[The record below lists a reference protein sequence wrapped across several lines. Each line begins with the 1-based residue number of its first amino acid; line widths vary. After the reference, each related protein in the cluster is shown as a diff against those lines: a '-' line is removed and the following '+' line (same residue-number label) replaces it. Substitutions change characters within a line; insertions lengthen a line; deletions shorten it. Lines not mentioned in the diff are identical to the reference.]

1 MLKQSLEL
9 KQLQKL
15 SPQQIM
21 TAKLI
26 ELPLQSLEQRI
37 RQEMEENPVLEEDD
51 DSKDP
56 ENSRE
61 VSLSDYKEDD
71 PIPSYRLRSD
81 NYSKYDDRPKRETFS
96 VQESFPQNLVEQLDF
111 RDLTQHQK
119 DVANY
124 IIYSLDDD
132 GYLRRDIEKLVDE
145 MAFRAGIETTDEEA
159 LKMLKVIQTFEPLGV
174 GARDLR
180 ECLLIQIDA
189 VPGDAQDVEDA
200 RKVLRDHFTE
210 FSKKDFN
217 KIMSQTGMSS
227 ERLKKAMARILK
239 LNPTPGGQVSDAYSD
254 HTQQVV
260 PDFVLDVVN
269 GEFHLTMPRFSLPE
283 VKVNHKYADIL
294 MEASNSSERAKKE
307 AATFVKKKLESAK
320 WFVDALRQRHTTLMT
335 TMQAILD
342 YQREYFLDGDET
354 KIKPMILKDIADITG
369 YDISTVSRVANSK
382 YIETHFGIF
391 PLKYFFSESIT
402 NQAGEEVSTRE
413 LKKVL
418 QEIIDAENKQQPLTD
433 DEIVDMM
440 NAKGYNVARRTIAKY
455 RDQLGI
461 PKSRMRREI
470 L

>member
-1 MLKQSLEL
+1 MLRQALEQKQI
-9 KQLQKL
+9 QKL

-26 ELPLQSLEQRI
+26 ELPIQSLEQRV

-51 DSKDP
+51 SKESG

-96 VQESFPQNLVEQLDF
+96 VQESFPQNLKEQLDF
-111 RDLTQHQK
+111 RDLTPHQR
-119 DVANY
+119 DIANY

-132 GYLRRDIEKLVDE
+132 GYLRRDIDKLVDE
-145 MAFRAGIETTDEEA
+145 MAFRAGIETTDEEVES
-159 LKMLKVIQTFEPLGV
+159 LLKVIQTFEPAGV

-180 ECLLIQIDA
+180 ECLLIQLDTLKDSP
-189 VPGDAQDVEDA
+189 VVEDA
-200 RKVLRDHFTE
+200 RKIIRDHFSE
-210 FSKKDFN
+210 FTKKDFN
-217 KIMSQTGMSS
+217 RIMAQTGMTP
-227 ERLKKAMARILK
+227 ERLKTAMSRILK

-260 PDFVLDVVN
+260 PDFVLDVVD
-269 GEFHLTMPRFSLPE
+269 GEFVLTMPRFSVPE

-294 MEASNSSERAKKE
+294 MEASNSSERSKKE

-342 YQREYFLDGDET
+342 YQRDYFRDGDET
-354 KIKPMILKDIADITG
+354 KIKPMILKDIADKTG

-391 PLKYFFSESIT
+391 PLKYFFSESIK
-402 NQAGEEVSTRE
+402 NQAGEDVSTRE
-413 LKKVL
+413 LKKIL
-418 QEIIDAENKQQPLTD
+418 QEIIDGENKQKPLTD

-440 NAKGYNVARRTIAKY
+440 NDKGYNVARRTIAKY

>member
-1 MLKQSLEL
+1 MRQALEQKQI
-9 KQLQKL
+9 QKL

-26 ELPLQSLEQRI
+26 ELPIQSLEQRV

-51 DSKDP
+51 SKESG

-96 VQESFPQNLVEQLDF
+96 VQESFPQNLKEQLDF
-111 RDLTQHQK
+111 RDLTPHQR
-119 DVANY
+119 DIANY

-132 GYLRRDIEKLVDE
+132 GYLRRDIDKLVDE
-145 MAFRAGIETTDEEA
+145 MAFRAGIETTDEEVES
-159 LKMLKVIQTFEPLGV
+159 LLKVIQTFEPAGV

-180 ECLLIQIDA
+180 ECLLIQLNTLKDSP
-189 VPGDAQDVEDA
+189 VVEDA
-200 RKVLRDHFTE
+200 RKIIRDHFSE
-210 FSKKDFN
+210 FTKKDFN
-217 KIMSQTGMSS
+217 RIMAQTGMTP
-227 ERLKKAMARILK
+227 ERLKTAMSRILK
-239 LNPTPGGQVSDAYSD
+239 LNPTPGGQISDAYSD

-260 PDFVLDVVN
+260 PDFVLDVVD
-269 GEFHLTMPRFSLPE
+269 GEFVLTMPRFSVPE

-294 MEASNSSERAKKE
+294 MEASNSSERSKKE

-342 YQREYFLDGDET
+342 YQRDYFRDGDET
-354 KIKPMILKDIADITG
+354 KIKPMILKDIADKTG

-391 PLKYFFSESIT
+391 PLKYFFSESIK
-402 NQAGEEVSTRE
+402 NQAGEDVSTRE
-413 LKKVL
+413 LKKIL
-418 QEIIDAENKQQPLTD
+418 QEIIDGENKQKPLTD

-440 NAKGYNVARRTIAKY
+440 NDKGYNVARRTIAKY

>member
-1 MLKQSLEL
+1 MLRQALEQKQI
-9 KQLQKL
+9 QKL

-26 ELPLQSLEQRI
+26 ELPIQSLEQRV
-37 RQEMEENPVLEEDD
+37 RQEIEENPVLEEDD
-51 DSKDP
+51 SKEKG

-96 VQESFPQNLVEQLDF
+96 VQESFPQNLKEQLDF
-111 RDLTQHQK
+111 RDLTPHQR
-119 DVANY
+119 DIANY

-132 GYLRRDIEKLVDE
+132 GYLRRDIDKLVDE
-145 MAFRAGIETTDEEA
+145 MAFRAGIETTDEEVES
-159 LKMLKVIQTFEPLGV
+159 LLKVIQTFEPAGV

-180 ECLLIQIDA
+180 ECLLIQLNTLKDSP
-189 VPGDAQDVEDA
+189 VVVDA
-200 RKVLRDHFTE
+200 RKIIRDHFSE
-210 FSKKDFN
+210 FTKKDFN
-217 KIMSQTGMSS
+217 RIMAQTGMTP
-227 ERLKKAMARILK
+227 ERLKTAMSRILK

-260 PDFVLDVVN
+260 PDFVLDVVD
-269 GEFHLTMPRFSLPE
+269 GEFVLTMPRFSVPE
-283 VKVNHKYADIL
+283 VKVNHKYAAIL
-294 MEASNSSERAKKE
+294 MEASNSSERSKKE

-342 YQREYFLDGDET
+342 YQRDYFLDGDET
-354 KIKPMILKDIADITG
+354 KIKPMILKDIADKTG

-391 PLKYFFSESIT
+391 PLKYFFSESIK
-402 NQAGEEVSTRE
+402 NQAGEDVSTRE
-413 LKKVL
+413 LKKIL
-418 QEIIDAENKQQPLTD
+418 QEIIDGENKQKPLTD

-440 NAKGYNVARRTIAKY
+440 NDKGYNVARRTIAKY

>member
-1 MLKQSLEL
+1 MLKQSLEQ

-26 ELPLQSLEQRI
+26 ELPIQSLEQRV
-37 RQEMEENPVLEEDD
+37 RQEIEENPVLEEDD
-51 DSKDP
+51 SKDRS

-81 NYSKYDDRPKRETFS
+81 NYSKYDERPRRETFS
-96 VQESFPQNLVEQLDF
+96 VQESFPQNLTEQLQF
-111 RDLTQHQK
+111 RNLSDHQTE
-119 DVANY
+119 VANY

-132 GYLRRDIEKLVDE
+132 GYLRRTSDRLGDE
-145 MAFRAGIETTDEEA
+145 MAFRAGIDTTEEEVEQ
-159 LKMLKVIQTFEPLGV
+159 MIKVIQTFEPAGV

-180 ECLLIQIDA
+180 ECLLIQLNALTPTPVVNDA
-189 VPGDAQDVEDA
+189 KIIITSYFHE
-200 RKVLRDHFTE
+200 FT
-210 FSKKDFN
+210 KKDFN
-217 KIMSQTGMSS
+217 RIMSQTGMNS
-227 ERLKKAMARILK
+227 ERLKAAMARILK
-239 LNPTPGGQVSDAYSD
+239 LNPTPGGQVSDAYAD
-254 HTQQVV
+254 HTRQVV
-260 PDFVLDVVN
+260 PDFILDVQD
-269 GEFHLTMPRFSLPE
+269 GEFVLTMPRFSVPE

-294 MEASNSSERAKKE
+294 MEAANSSERAKKD
-307 AATFVKKKLESAK
+307 AASFVKKKLEAAK

-335 TMQAILD
+335 TMRAILD

-354 KIKPMILKDIADITG
+354 KIKPMILKDIADVTG
-369 YDISTVSRVANSK
+369 YDISTISRVANSK

-391 PLKYFFSESIT
+391 PLKYFFSESIK
-402 NQAGEEVSTRE
+402 NQAGEDVSTRE

-418 QEIIDAENKQQPLTD
+418 QEIVDGENKQQPLTD
-433 DEIVDMM
+433 DEIVDLMKE
-440 NAKGYNVARRTIAKY
+440 KGYNVARRTIAKY

>member
-1 MLKQSLEL
+1 MRQALEQKQI
-9 KQLQKL
+9 QKL

-26 ELPLQSLEQRI
+26 ELPIQSLEQRV

-51 DSKDP
+51 SK
-56 ENSRE
+56 EKGEKSRE

-96 VQESFPQNLVEQLDF
+96 VQESFPQNLKEQLDF
-111 RDLTQHQK
+111 RDLTPHQR
-119 DVANY
+119 DIANY

-132 GYLRRDIEKLVDE
+132 GYLRRDIDKLVDE
-145 MAFRAGIETTDEEA
+145 MAFRAGIETTDEEVES
-159 LKMLKVIQTFEPLGV
+159 LLKVIQTFEPAGV

-180 ECLLIQIDA
+180 ECLLIQLNTLKDSP
-189 VPGDAQDVEDA
+189 VVEDA
-200 RKVLRDHFTE
+200 RKIIRDHFSE
-210 FSKKDFN
+210 FTKKDFN
-217 KIMSQTGMSS
+217 RIMAQTGMTP
-227 ERLKKAMARILK
+227 ERLKTAMSRILK

-260 PDFVLDVVN
+260 PDFVLDVVD
-269 GEFHLTMPRFSLPE
+269 GEFVLTMPRFSVPE
-283 VKVNHKYADIL
+283 VQVNHKYADIL
-294 MEASNSSERAKKE
+294 MEASNSSERSKKE

-342 YQREYFLDGDET
+342 YQRDYFLDGDET
-354 KIKPMILKDIADITG
+354 KIKPMILKDIADKTG

-391 PLKYFFSESIT
+391 PLKYFFSESIK
-402 NQAGEEVSTRE
+402 NQAGEDVSTRE
-413 LKKVL
+413 LKKIL
-418 QEIIDAENKQQPLTD
+418 QEIIDGENKQKPLTD

-440 NAKGYNVARRTIAKY
+440 NDKGYNVARRTIAKY

>member
-1 MLKQSLEL
+1 MLRQALEQKQI
-9 KQLQKL
+9 QKL

-26 ELPLQSLEQRI
+26 ELPIQSLEQRV

-51 DSKDP
+51 SKESG

-96 VQESFPQNLVEQLDF
+96 VQESFPQNLKEQLDF
-111 RDLTQHQK
+111 RDLTPHQR
-119 DVANY
+119 DIANY

-132 GYLRRDIEKLVDE
+132 GYLRRDIDKLVDE
-145 MAFRAGIETTDEEA
+145 MAFRAGIETTDEEVES
-159 LKMLKVIQTFEPLGV
+159 LLKVIQTFEPAGV

-180 ECLLIQIDA
+180 ECLLIQLNTLRDSP
-189 VPGDAQDVEDA
+189 VVEDA
-200 RKVLRDHFTE
+200 RKIIRDHFSE
-210 FSKKDFN
+210 FTKKDFN
-217 KIMSQTGMSS
+217 RIMAQTGMTP
-227 ERLKKAMARILK
+227 ERLKTAMSRILK

-260 PDFVLDVVN
+260 PDFVLDVVD
-269 GEFHLTMPRFSLPE
+269 GEFVLTMPRFSVPE

-294 MEASNSSERAKKE
+294 MEASNSSERSKKE

-342 YQREYFLDGDET
+342 YQRDYFRDGDET
-354 KIKPMILKDIADITG
+354 KIKPMILKDIADRTG

-391 PLKYFFSESIT
+391 PLKYFFSESIK
-402 NQAGEEVSTRE
+402 NQAGEDVSTRE
-413 LKKVL
+413 LKKIL
-418 QEIIDAENKQQPLTD
+418 QEIIDGENKQKPLTD

-440 NAKGYNVARRTIAKY
+440 NDKGYNVARRTIAKY

>member
-1 MLKQSLEL
+1 MRQALEQKQI
-9 KQLQKL
+9 QKL

-26 ELPLQSLEQRI
+26 ELPIQSLEQRV

-51 DSKDP
+51 SKESG

-96 VQESFPQNLVEQLDF
+96 VQESFPQNLKEQLDF
-111 RDLTQHQK
+111 RDLTPHQR
-119 DVANY
+119 DIANY

-132 GYLRRDIEKLVDE
+132 GYLRRDIDKLVDE
-145 MAFRAGIETTDEEA
+145 MAFRAGIETTDEEVES
-159 LKMLKVIQTFEPLGV
+159 LLKVIQTFEPAGV

-180 ECLLIQIDA
+180 ECLLIQLNTLKDSP
-189 VPGDAQDVEDA
+189 VVEDA
-200 RKVLRDHFTE
+200 RKIIRDHFSE
-210 FSKKDFN
+210 FTKKDFN
-217 KIMSQTGMSS
+217 RRVAQTGMTT
-227 ERLKKAMARILK
+227 ERLKTAMSRILK

-260 PDFVLDVVN
+260 PDFVLDVVD
-269 GEFHLTMPRFSLPE
+269 GEFVLTMPRFSVPE

-294 MEASNSSERAKKE
+294 MEASNSSERSKKE

-342 YQREYFLDGDET
+342 YQRDYFLDGDET
-354 KIKPMILKDIADITG
+354 KINPMILKDIADKTG

-391 PLKYFFSESIT
+391 PLKYFFSESIK
-402 NQAGEEVSTRE
+402 NQAGEDVSTRE
-413 LKKVL
+413 LKKIL
-418 QEIIDAENKQQPLTD
+418 QEIIDGENKQKPLTD

-440 NAKGYNVARRTIAKY
+440 NDKGYNVARRTIAKY

>member
-1 MLKQSLEL
+1 MLRQALEQKQI
-9 KQLQKL
+9 QKL

-26 ELPLQSLEQRI
+26 ELPIQSLEQRV
-37 RQEMEENPVLEEDD
+37 RREMEENPVLEEDD
-51 DSKDP
+51 SKESG

-96 VQESFPQNLVEQLDF
+96 VQESFPQNLKEQLNF
-111 RDLTQHQK
+111 RDLTPHQR
-119 DVANY
+119 DIANY

-132 GYLRRDIEKLVDE
+132 GYLRRDIDKLVDE
-145 MAFRAGIETTDEEA
+145 MAFRAGIETTDEEVES
-159 LKMLKVIQTFEPLGV
+159 LLKVIQTFEPAGV

-180 ECLLIQIDA
+180 ECLLIQLNTLKDSP
-189 VPGDAQDVEDA
+189 VVEDA
-200 RKVLRDHFTE
+200 RKIIRDHFSE
-210 FSKKDFN
+210 FTKKDFN
-217 KIMSQTGMSS
+217 RIMAQTGMTP
-227 ERLKKAMARILK
+227 ERLKTAMSRILK

-260 PDFVLDVVN
+260 PDFVLDVVD
-269 GEFHLTMPRFSLPE
+269 GEFVLTMPRFSVPE

-294 MEASNSSERAKKE
+294 MEASNSSERSKKE

-342 YQREYFLDGDET
+342 YQRDYFRDGDET
-354 KIKPMILKDIADITG
+354 KIKPMILKDIADKTG

-391 PLKYFFSESIT
+391 PLKYFFSESIK
-402 NQAGEEVSTRE
+402 NQAGEDVSTRE
-413 LKKVL
+413 LKKIL
-418 QEIIDAENKQQPLTD
+418 QEIIDGENKQKPLTD

-440 NAKGYNVARRTIAKY
+440 NDKGYNVARRTIAKY

>member
-1 MLKQSLEL
+1 MRQALEQKQI
-9 KQLQKL
+9 QKL

-26 ELPLQSLEQRI
+26 ELPIQSLEQRV

-51 DSKDP
+51 SKESG

-96 VQESFPQNLVEQLDF
+96 VQESFPQNLKEQLDF
-111 RDLTQHQK
+111 RDLTPHQR
-119 DVANY
+119 DIANY

-132 GYLRRDIEKLVDE
+132 GYLRRDIDKLVDE
-145 MAFRAGIETTDEEA
+145 MAFRAGIETTDEEVES
-159 LKMLKVIQTFEPLGV
+159 LLKVIQTFEPAGV

-180 ECLLIQIDA
+180 ECLLIQLNTLKDSP
-189 VPGDAQDVEDA
+189 VVEDA
-200 RKVLRDHFTE
+200 RKIIRDHFSE
-210 FSKKDFN
+210 FTKKDFN
-217 KIMSQTGMSS
+217 RIMAQTGMTP
-227 ERLKKAMARILK
+227 ERLKTAMARILK

-260 PDFVLDVVN
+260 PDFVLDVVD
-269 GEFHLTMPRFSLPE
+269 GEFVLTMPRFSVPE

-294 MEASNSSERAKKE
+294 MEASNSSERSKKE

-342 YQREYFLDGDET
+342 YQRDYFLDGDET
-354 KIKPMILKDIADITG
+354 KIKPMILKDIADKTG

-391 PLKYFFSESIT
+391 PLKYFFSESIK
-402 NQAGEEVSTRE
+402 NQAGEDVSTRE
-413 LKKVL
+413 LKKIL
-418 QEIIDAENKQQPLTD
+418 QEIIDGENKQKPLTD

-440 NAKGYNVARRTIAKY
+440 NDKGYNVARRTIAKY

>member
-1 MLKQSLEL
+1 MRQALEQKQI
-9 KQLQKL
+9 QKL

-26 ELPLQSLEQRI
+26 ELPIQSLEQRV
-37 RQEMEENPVLEEDD
+37 RQEIEENPVLEEDD
-51 DSKDP
+51 SKEK

-96 VQESFPQNLVEQLDF
+96 VQESFPQNLKEQLDF
-111 RDLTQHQK
+111 RDLTQHQR
-119 DVANY
+119 DIANY

-132 GYLRRDIEKLVDE
+132 GYLRRDIDKLVDE
-145 MAFRAGIETTDEEA
+145 MAFRAGIETTDGEVES
-159 LKMLKVIQTFEPLGV
+159 MLRIIQTFEPAGV

-180 ECLLIQIDA
+180 ECLLIQLNALRDSP
-189 VPGDAQDVEDA
+189 VVEDA
-200 RKVLRDHFTE
+200 RKIIRDHFPE
-210 FSKKDFN
+210 FTKKDFN
-217 KIMSQTGMSS
+217 RIMAQTGMTP
-227 ERLKKAMARILK
+227 ERLKTAMSRILK

-260 PDFVLDVVN
+260 PDFVLDVVD
-269 GEFHLTMPRFSLPE
+269 GEFVLTMPRFSVPE

-294 MEASNSSERAKKE
+294 MEASNSSERSKKE
-307 AATFVKKKLESAK
+307 AASFVKKKLESAK

-342 YQREYFLDGDET
+342 YQRDYFLDGDET
-354 KIKPMILKDIADITG
+354 KIKPMILKDIADRTG

-391 PLKYFFSESIT
+391 PLKYFFSESIK
-402 NQAGEEVSTRE
+402 NQAGEDISTRE
-413 LKKVL
+413 LKKIL
-418 QEIIDAENKQQPLTD
+418 QEIIDGEDKQKPLTD

>member
-1 MLKQSLEL
+1 MLRQALEQKQI
-9 KQLQKL
+9 QKL

-26 ELPLQSLEQRI
+26 ELPIQSLEQRV

-51 DSKDP
+51 SKESG

-96 VQESFPQNLVEQLDF
+96 VQESFPQNLKEQLDF
-111 RDLTQHQK
+111 RDLTPHQR
-119 DVANY
+119 DIANY

-132 GYLRRDIEKLVDE
+132 GYLRRDIDKLVDE
-145 MAFRAGIETTDEEA
+145 MAFRAGIETTDEEVES
-159 LKMLKVIQTFEPLGV
+159 LLKVIQTFEPAGV

-180 ECLLIQIDA
+180 ECLLIQLNTLKDSP
-189 VPGDAQDVEDA
+189 VVEDA
-200 RKVLRDHFTE
+200 RKIIRDHFSE
-210 FSKKDFN
+210 FTKKNFN
-217 KIMSQTGMSS
+217 RIMAQTGMTP
-227 ERLKKAMARILK
+227 ERLKTAMSRILK
-239 LNPTPGGQVSDAYSD
+239 LNPTPGGQVSDSYSD

-260 PDFVLDVVN
+260 PDFVLDVVD
-269 GEFHLTMPRFSLPE
+269 GEFVLTMPRFSVPE

-294 MEASNSSERAKKE
+294 MEASNSSERSKKE

-342 YQREYFLDGDET
+342 YQRDYFRDGDET
-354 KIKPMILKDIADITG
+354 KIKPMILKDIADKTG

-391 PLKYFFSESIT
+391 PLKYFFSESIK
-402 NQAGEEVSTRE
+402 NQAGEDVSTRE
-413 LKKVL
+413 LKKIL
-418 QEIIDAENKQQPLTD
+418 QEIIDGENKQKPLTD

-440 NAKGYNVARRTIAKY
+440 NDMGYNVARRTIAKY

>member
-1 MLKQSLEL
+1 MLRQALEQKQI
-9 KQLQKL
+9 QKL

-26 ELPLQSLEQRI
+26 ELPIQSLEQRV

-51 DSKDP
+51 SKESG

-96 VQESFPQNLVEQLDF
+96 VQESFPQNLKEQLNF
-111 RDLTQHQK
+111 RDLTPHQR
-119 DVANY
+119 DIANY

-132 GYLRRDIEKLVDE
+132 GYLRRDIDKLVDE
-145 MAFRAGIETTDEEA
+145 MAFRAGIETTDEEVES
-159 LKMLKVIQTFEPLGV
+159 LLKVIQTFEPAGV

-180 ECLLIQIDA
+180 ECLLIQLNTLKDSP
-189 VPGDAQDVEDA
+189 VVEDA
-200 RKVLRDHFTE
+200 RKIIRDHFSE
-210 FSKKDFN
+210 FTKKDFN
-217 KIMSQTGMSS
+217 RIMAQTGMTP
-227 ERLKKAMARILK
+227 ERLKTAMSRILK
-239 LNPTPGGQVSDAYSD
+239 LNPIPGGQVSDAYSD

-260 PDFVLDVVN
+260 PDFVLDVVD
-269 GEFHLTMPRFSLPE
+269 GEFVLTMPRFSVPE

-294 MEASNSSERAKKE
+294 MEASNSSERSKKE

-342 YQREYFLDGDET
+342 YQRDYFRDGDET
-354 KIKPMILKDIADITG
+354 KIKPMILKDIADKTG

-391 PLKYFFSESIT
+391 PLKYFFSESIK
-402 NQAGEEVSTRE
+402 NQAGEDVSTRE
-413 LKKVL
+413 LKKIL
-418 QEIIDAENKQQPLTD
+418 QEIIDGENKQKPLTD

-440 NAKGYNVARRTIAKY
+440 NDKGYNVARRTIAKY

>member
-1 MLKQSLEL
+1 MLRQALEQKQI
-9 KQLQKL
+9 QKL

-26 ELPLQSLEQRI
+26 ELPIQSLEQRV

-51 DSKDP
+51 SKESG

-96 VQESFPQNLVEQLDF
+96 VQESFPQNLKEQLNF
-111 RDLTQHQK
+111 RDLTPHQR
-119 DVANY
+119 DIANY

-132 GYLRRDIEKLVDE
+132 GYLRRDIDKLVDE
-145 MAFRAGIETTDEEA
+145 MAFRAGIETTDEEVES
-159 LKMLKVIQTFEPLGV
+159 LLKVIQTFEPAGV

-180 ECLLIQIDA
+180 ECLLIQLNTLKDSP
-189 VPGDAQDVEDA
+189 VVEDA
-200 RKVLRDHFTE
+200 RKIIRDHFSE
-210 FSKKDFN
+210 FTKKDFN
-217 KIMSQTGMSS
+217 RIMAQTGMTP
-227 ERLKKAMARILK
+227 ERLKTAMARILK

-260 PDFVLDVVN
+260 PDFVLDVVD
-269 GEFHLTMPRFSLPE
+269 GEFVLTMPRFSVPE

-294 MEASNSSERAKKE
+294 MEASNSSERSKKE

-335 TMQAILD
+335 TMQTILD
-342 YQREYFLDGDET
+342 YQRDYFRDGDET
-354 KIKPMILKDIADITG
+354 KIKPMILKDIADKTG

-391 PLKYFFSESIT
+391 PLKYFFSESIK
-402 NQAGEEVSTRE
+402 NQAGEDVSTRE
-413 LKKVL
+413 LKKIL
-418 QEIIDAENKQQPLTD
+418 QEIIDGENKQKPLTD

-440 NAKGYNVARRTIAKY
+440 NDKGYNVARRTIAKY

>member
-1 MLKQSLEL
+1 MLRQALEQKQI
-9 KQLQKL
+9 QKL

-26 ELPLQSLEQRI
+26 ELPIQSLEQRV

-51 DSKDP
+51 SKESG

-96 VQESFPQNLVEQLDF
+96 VQESFPQNLKEQLDF
-111 RDLTQHQK
+111 RDLTPHQR
-119 DVANY
+119 DIANY

-132 GYLRRDIEKLVDE
+132 GYLRRDIDKLVDE
-145 MAFRAGIETTDEEA
+145 MAFRAGIETTDEEVES
-159 LKMLKVIQTFEPLGV
+159 LLKVIQTFEPAGV

-180 ECLLIQIDA
+180 ECLLIQLNTLKDSP
-189 VPGDAQDVEDA
+189 VVEDA
-200 RKVLRDHFTE
+200 RKIIRDHFSE
-210 FSKKDFN
+210 FTKKDFN
-217 KIMSQTGMSS
+217 RIMAQTGMTP
-227 ERLKKAMARILK
+227 ERLKTAMSRILK

-260 PDFVLDVVN
+260 PDFVLDVVD
-269 GEFHLTMPRFSLPE
+269 GEFVLTMPRFSVPE

-294 MEASNSSERAKKE
+294 MEASNSSERSKKE

-342 YQREYFLDGDET
+342 YQRDYFRDGDET
-354 KIKPMILKDIADITG
+354 KIKPMILKDIADRTG

-391 PLKYFFSESIT
+391 PLKYFFSESIK
-402 NQAGEEVSTRE
+402 NQAGEDVSTRE
-413 LKKVL
+413 LKKIL
-418 QEIIDAENKQQPLTD
+418 QEIIDGENKQKPLTD

-440 NAKGYNVARRTIAKY
+440 NDKGYNVARRTIAKY

>member
-1 MLKQSLEL
+1 MLRQALEQKQI
-9 KQLQKL
+9 QKL

-26 ELPLQSLEQRI
+26 ELPIQSLEQRV

-51 DSKDP
+51 SKESG

-96 VQESFPQNLVEQLDF
+96 VQESFPQNLKEQLDF
-111 RDLTQHQK
+111 RDLTPHQR
-119 DVANY
+119 DIANY

-132 GYLRRDIEKLVDE
+132 GYLRRDIDKLVDE
-145 MAFRAGIETTDEEA
+145 MAFRAGIETTDEEVES
-159 LKMLKVIQTFEPLGV
+159 LLKVIQTFEPAGV

-180 ECLLIQIDA
+180 ECLLIQLNTLKDSP
-189 VPGDAQDVEDA
+189 VVEDA
-200 RKVLRDHFTE
+200 RKIIRDHFSE
-210 FSKKDFN
+210 FTKKDFN
-217 KIMSQTGMSS
+217 RIMAQTGMTP
-227 ERLKKAMARILK
+227 ERLKTAMSRILK

-260 PDFVLDVVN
+260 PDFVLDVVD
-269 GEFHLTMPRFSLPE
+269 GEFVLTMPRFSVPE
-283 VKVNHKYADIL
+283 VKVNHKYTDIL
-294 MEASNSSERAKKE
+294 MEASNSSERSKKE

-342 YQREYFLDGDET
+342 YQRDYFRDGDET
-354 KIKPMILKDIADITG
+354 KIKPMILKDIADKTG

-382 YIETHFGIF
+382 YIETHLGIF
-391 PLKYFFSESIT
+391 PLKYFFSESIK
-402 NQAGEEVSTRE
+402 NQAGEDVSTRE
-413 LKKVL
+413 LKKIL
-418 QEIIDAENKQQPLTD
+418 QEIIDGENKQKPLTD

-440 NAKGYNVARRTIAKY
+440 NDKGYNVARRTIAKY

>member
-1 MLKQSLEL
+1 MLRQALEQKQI
-9 KQLQKL
+9 QKL

-26 ELPLQSLEQRI
+26 ELPIQSLEQRV

-51 DSKDP
+51 SKESG

-96 VQESFPQNLVEQLDF
+96 VQESFPQNLKEQLNF
-111 RDLTQHQK
+111 RDLTPHQR
-119 DVANY
+119 DIANY

-132 GYLRRDIEKLVDE
+132 GYLRRDIDKLVDE
-145 MAFRAGIETTDEEA
+145 MAFRAGIETTDEEVKS
-159 LKMLKVIQTFEPLGV
+159 LLKVIQTFEPAGV

-180 ECLLIQIDA
+180 ECLLIQLNTLKDSP
-189 VPGDAQDVEDA
+189 VVEDA
-200 RKVLRDHFTE
+200 RKIIRDHFSE
-210 FSKKDFN
+210 FTKKDFN
-217 KIMSQTGMSS
+217 RIMAQTGMTP
-227 ERLKKAMARILK
+227 ERLKTAMARILK

-260 PDFVLDVVN
+260 PDFVLDVVD
-269 GEFHLTMPRFSLPE
+269 GEFVLTMPRFSVPE

-294 MEASNSSERAKKE
+294 MEASNSSERSKKE

-342 YQREYFLDGDET
+342 YQRDYFRDGDET
-354 KIKPMILKDIADITG
+354 KIKPMILKDIADKTG

-391 PLKYFFSESIT
+391 PLKYFFSESIK
-402 NQAGEEVSTRE
+402 NQAGEDVSTRE
-413 LKKVL
+413 LKKIL
-418 QEIIDAENKQQPLTD
+418 QEIIDGENKQKPLTD

-440 NAKGYNVARRTIAKY
+440 NDKGYNVARRTIAKY

>member
-1 MLKQSLEL
+1 MRQALEQKQI
-9 KQLQKL
+9 QKL

-26 ELPLQSLEQRI
+26 ELPIQSLEQRV

-51 DSKDP
+51 SKESG

-96 VQESFPQNLVEQLDF
+96 VQESFPQNLKEQLNF
-111 RDLTQHQK
+111 CDLTPHQR
-119 DVANY
+119 DIANY

-132 GYLRRDIEKLVDE
+132 GYLRRDIDKLVDE
-145 MAFRAGIETTDEEA
+145 MAFRAGIETTDEEVES
-159 LKMLKVIQTFEPLGV
+159 LLKVIQTFEPAGV

-180 ECLLIQIDA
+180 ECLLIQLNTLKDSP
-189 VPGDAQDVEDA
+189 VVEDA
-200 RKVLRDHFTE
+200 RKIIRDHFSE
-210 FSKKDFN
+210 FTKKDFN
-217 KIMSQTGMSS
+217 RIMAQTGMTP
-227 ERLKKAMARILK
+227 ERLKTAMSRILK

-260 PDFVLDVVN
+260 PDFVLDVVD
-269 GEFHLTMPRFSLPE
+269 GEFVLTMPRFSVPE

-294 MEASNSSERAKKE
+294 MEASNSSERSKKE

-342 YQREYFLDGDET
+342 YQRDYFRDGDET
-354 KIKPMILKDIADITG
+354 KIKPMILKDIADKTG

-391 PLKYFFSESIT
+391 PLKYFFSESIK
-402 NQAGEEVSTRE
+402 NQAGEDVSTRE
-413 LKKVL
+413 LKKIL
-418 QEIIDAENKQQPLTD
+418 QEIIDGENKQKPLTD

-440 NAKGYNVARRTIAKY
+440 NDKGYNVARRTIAKY

>member
-1 MLKQSLEL
+1 MLRQALEQKQI
-9 KQLQKL
+9 QKL

-26 ELPLQSLEQRI
+26 ELPIQSLEQRV

-51 DSKDP
+51 SKESG

-96 VQESFPQNLVEQLDF
+96 VQESFPQNLKEQLDF
-111 RDLTQHQK
+111 RDLTPHQR
-119 DVANY
+119 DIANY

-132 GYLRRDIEKLVDE
+132 GYLRRDIDKLVDE
-145 MAFRAGIETTDEEA
+145 MAFRAGIETTDEEVES
-159 LKMLKVIQTFEPLGV
+159 LLKVIQTFEPAGV

-180 ECLLIQIDA
+180 ECLLIQLDTLKDSP
-189 VPGDAQDVEDA
+189 VVEDA
-200 RKVLRDHFTE
+200 RKIIRDHFSE
-210 FSKKDFN
+210 FTKKDFN
-217 KIMSQTGMSS
+217 RIMAQTGMTP
-227 ERLKKAMARILK
+227 ERLKTAMARILK

-260 PDFVLDVVN
+260 PDFVLDVVD
-269 GEFHLTMPRFSLPE
+269 GEFVLTMPRFSVPE

-294 MEASNSSERAKKE
+294 MEASNSSERSKKE

-342 YQREYFLDGDET
+342 YQRDYFLDGDET
-354 KIKPMILKDIADITG
+354 KIKPMILKDIADKTG

-391 PLKYFFSESIT
+391 PLKYFFSESIK
-402 NQAGEEVSTRE
+402 NQAGEDVSTRE
-413 LKKVL
+413 LKKIL
-418 QEIIDAENKQQPLTD
+418 QEIIDGENKQKPLTD

-440 NAKGYNVARRTIAKY
+440 NDKGYNVARRTIAKY

>member
-1 MLKQSLEL
+1 MLRQALEQKQI
-9 KQLQKL
+9 QKL

-26 ELPLQSLEQRI
+26 ELPIQSLEQRV

-51 DSKDP
+51 SKESG

-96 VQESFPQNLVEQLDF
+96 VQESFPQNLKEQLDF
-111 RDLTQHQK
+111 RDLTPHQR
-119 DVANY
+119 DIANY

-132 GYLRRDIEKLVDE
+132 GYLRRDIDKLVDE
-145 MAFRAGIETTDEEA
+145 MAFRAGIETPAEEVES
-159 LKMLKVIQTFEPLGV
+159 LLKVIQTFEPAGV

-180 ECLLIQIDA
+180 ECLLIQLNTLKDSP
-189 VPGDAQDVEDA
+189 VVEDA
-200 RKVLRDHFTE
+200 RKIIRDHFSE
-210 FSKKDFN
+210 FTKKDFN
-217 KIMSQTGMSS
+217 RIMAQTGMTP
-227 ERLKKAMARILK
+227 ERLKTAMSRILK

-260 PDFVLDVVN
+260 PDFVLDVVD
-269 GEFHLTMPRFSLPE
+269 GEFVLTMPRFSVPE

-294 MEASNSSERAKKE
+294 MEASNSSERSKKE

-342 YQREYFLDGDET
+342 YQRDYFLDGDET
-354 KIKPMILKDIADITG
+354 KIKPMILKDIADKTG

-391 PLKYFFSESIT
+391 PLKYFFSESIK
-402 NQAGEEVSTRE
+402 NQAGEDVSTRE
-413 LKKVL
+413 LKKIL
-418 QEIIDAENKQQPLTD
+418 QEIIDGENKQKPLTD

-440 NAKGYNVARRTIAKY
+440 NDKGYNVARRTIAKY

>member
-1 MLKQSLEL
+1 MLRQALEQKQI
-9 KQLQKL
+9 QKL

-26 ELPLQSLEQRI
+26 ELPIQSLEQRV

-51 DSKDP
+51 SKESG

-96 VQESFPQNLVEQLDF
+96 VQESFPQNLKEQLDF
-111 RDLTQHQK
+111 RDLTPHQR
-119 DVANY
+119 DIANY

-132 GYLRRDIEKLVDE
+132 GYLRRDIDKLVDE
-145 MAFRAGIETTDEEA
+145 MAFRAGIETTDEEVES
-159 LKMLKVIQTFEPLGV
+159 LLKVIQTFEPAGV

-180 ECLLIQIDA
+180 ECLLIQLNTLKDSP
-189 VPGDAQDVEDA
+189 VVEDA
-200 RKVLRDHFTE
+200 RKIIRDHFSE
-210 FSKKDFN
+210 FTKKDFN
-217 KIMSQTGMSS
+217 RIMAQTGMTP
-227 ERLKKAMARILK
+227 ERLKTAMSRILK

-260 PDFVLDVVN
+260 PDFVLDVVD
-269 GEFHLTMPRFSLPE
+269 GEFVLTMPRFSVPE

-294 MEASNSSERAKKE
+294 MEASNSSERSKKE

-342 YQREYFLDGDET
+342 YQRDYFRDGDET
-354 KIKPMILKDIADITG
+354 KIKPMILKDIADKTG

-391 PLKYFFSESIT
+391 PIKYFFSESIK
-402 NQAGEEVSTRE
+402 NQAGEDVSTRE
-413 LKKVL
+413 LKKIL
-418 QEIIDAENKQQPLTD
+418 QEIIDGENKQKPLTD

-440 NAKGYNVARRTIAKY
+440 NDKGYNVARRTIAKY